1 MSISK
6 GRYRA
11 FCYMY
16 MYMHIYSTCI
26 WFCICICIYKYI
38 CISICKKTC
47 IYIYIY
53 PGILSS
59 FSYAHIFR
67 NICIYICTCKW
78 CYYIY
83 MQTSSPKISKPPG
96 HRWWVPV
103 AVRGSTPLQSLDRDN
118 LETIDEMVAERFIVG
133 YLYIDCMNDIY
144 VYMVCIDTHTHT
156 YRIFTYSDLK
166 QIHIH
171 KSNKLK
177 LSYRISVSDPPQ
189 TSFGFWEFETSPL
202 GFFFMMRFFKEG
214 RNQVQSFEMVVS

>member
-1 MSISK
+1 M
-6 GRYRA
+6 
-11 FCYMY
+11 
-16 MYMHIYSTCI
+16 
-26 WFCICICIYKYI
+26 
-38 CISICKKTC
+38 
-47 IYIYIY
+47 
-53 PGILSS
+53 
-59 FSYAHIFR
+59 
-67 NICIYICTCKW
+67 
-78 CYYIY
+78 
-83 MQTSSPKISKPPG
+83 
-96 HRWWVPV
+96 

-202 GFFFMMRFFKEG
+202 GFFFHDEVFQRREEPSAEFRNGGKLNAHRGYPENNKLCINSRGEGGDPTFF
-214 RNQVQSFEMVVS
+214 

>member
-26 WFCICICIYKYI
+26 WFCICICIYKCI

-47 IYIYIY
+47 VYIYISRY
-53 PGILSS
+53 S
-59 FSYAHIFR
+59 FIIF
-67 NICIYICTCKW
+67 ICTYFQKYMYIYICTCKW

-103 AVRGSTPLQSLDRDN
+103 AVRASTPLQSLDRDN

-133 YLYIDCMNDIY
+133 YLYINCMNDIY
-144 VYMVCIDTHTHT
+144 VYMVCIDTHT

-202 GFFFMMRFFKEG
+202 VFF
-214 RNQVQSFEMVVS
+214 

>member
-1 MSISK
+1 M
-6 GRYRA
+6 
-11 FCYMY
+11 
-16 MYMHIYSTCI
+16 
-26 WFCICICIYKYI
+26 
-38 CISICKKTC
+38 C
-47 IYIYIY
+47 IYIYIQV
-53 PGILSS
+53 
-59 FSYAHIFR
+59 FFHHFHMHIFSE
-67 NICIYICTCKW
+67 IYVYIYICTCKW

-103 AVRGSTPLQSLDRDN
+103 AVRASTPLQSLDRDN

-133 YLYIDCMNDIY
+133 YLYINCMNDIY
-144 VYMVCIDTHTHT
+144 VYMVCIDTHT

-202 GFFFMMRFFKEG
+202 VFFLMMRFFKEG